1 MPIAPRDAAL
11 PTSQPSQ
18 APVTSSTGG
27 AYASSNGN
35 GNNNSNAVKVLS
47 GSEAVVAAILR
58 VIANSKGRCD
68 GCGDI
73 RSRGLI
79 VRHDQIWQALQEL
92 RRRGVRPRSIVEVT
106 SDNLPFVK
114 EAAEFMELRHLGGIK
129 GNFAVTDSEY
139 ISTALLALE
148 SRPGEPAPQMVY
160 SNLQAMVEQ
169 HQYLFETLWDKAVPA
184 EQRIREIEQGI
195 EPPHTT
201 VLNSQEEIEKAIA
214 KSIRESD
221 SLAVYSGTEGMQ
233 MVYNHYLG
241 LYREVLARQKTGG
254 HGGIRWL
261 ISVDRENKDLV
272 RVFVGAGVQVRHSTY
287 LSPMTF
293 ALDGRALYMTVD
305 EMPGGRMIQG
315 NYMVTNEPPYVK
327 HFTLLFEELWSDGTD
342 AMDKVGEIESGTAAE
357 TEVIRNP
364 GRIERLYKETI
375 NNAEK
380 EVMLIW
386 TAPSAF
392 VRKKNRG
399 IVDLLKR
406 AAERGAKVRIMVSES
421 SIKGN
426 SGGDDDAKKEIE
438 ELAALGI
445 RMQKLSQRPLEAA
458 VQEEAREGGVG
469 PHVNAA
475 IVDGKVSWIIEIKDA
490 SKESFAE
497 ATGTAVMS
505 TGRSVVLSYVR
516 IFEALWLEAELV
528 ARLRETDAMQRD
540 FVNVAAHELR
550 TPITSMLMAAS
561 NARPA
566 SDDAAEVAMTRMQ
579 YDIILRNAKRLAGLV
594 NDILDASRIESGT
607 FALRK
612 EPADLGALAR
622 EVVAEAQAQEG
633 VGLGGRLKIEIRVSD
648 GGSSG
653 GGGKGVMVRADPDR
667 IRQVFVNL
675 LTNAAKFTDDGGTIT
690 VSVRAEGDQAA
701 ASVSD
706 TGSGIDEDML
716 PRLFQKFAARSFK
729 GIGLGLYICRWIVE
743 AHGGRIWAENNPP
756 GGAGG
761 ATFTFVL
768 PTATTT
774 AATAAK

>member
-1 MPIAPRDAAL
+1 MAGGDG
-11 PTSQPSQ
+11 
-18 APVTSSTGG
+18 SSC
-27 AYASSNGN
+27 SSGGN
-35 GNNNSNAVKVLS
+35 GNDNNNNSIVRVFR
-47 GSEAVVAAILR
+47 GSEPVVAAILQ
-58 VIANSKGRCD
+58 VMANARRRCD

-73 RSRGLI
+73 SLLGQFI
-79 VRHDQIWQALQEL
+79 KHDRLWQTLQEL
-92 RRRGVRPRSIVEVT
+92 HRRGVRPRSIVEVT
-106 SDNLPFVK
+106 SDNVSFVK
-114 EAAEFMELRHLGGIK
+114 EAAEFMELRHLGGIR
-129 GNFAVTDSEY
+129 GGFAVTDSEY

-148 SRPGEPAPQMVY
+148 PQPGKLAPQLVY
-160 SNLQAMVEQ
+160 SNFQAMVEQ
-169 HQYLFETLWDKAVPA
+169 HQYLFETLWDKATPA

-195 EPPHTT
+195 EPPYTI
-201 VLNSQEEIEKAIA
+201 VLNSQEEIEKEIA

-221 SLAVYSGTEGMQ
+221 SLAVYSGTGGMQ
-233 MVYNHYLG
+233 MIRNHYLG
-241 LYREVLARQKTGG
+241 LYKEAIARQKVGR

-261 ISVDRENKDLV
+261 ISVDEGNKDLV
-272 RVFVGAGVQVRHSTY
+272 RAFVEAGVQVRHSTY

-305 EMPGGRMIQG
+305 EMPGGRMVQG
-315 NYMVTNEPPYVK
+315 NYMVTNEPPYLK

-364 GRIERLYKETI
+364 DRIERLYKETI
-375 NNAEK
+375 DGAERDI
-380 EVMLIW
+380 MMIW
-386 TAPSAF
+386 TAPNTFARQKRLG
-392 VRKKNRG
+392 V
-399 IVDLLKR
+399 IDLLKR
-406 AAERGAKVRIMVSES
+406 AAERGIRIRIMVSDGS
-421 SIKGN
+421 RSN
-426 SGGDDDAKKEIE
+426 DRRDGGEDWDAKREMDA
-438 ELAALGI
+438 LAALGI
-445 RMQKLSQRPLEAA
+445 RVQRLSQRPPEVAA
-458 VQEEAREGGVG
+458 ATEVNAQAQQQQEGM
-469 PHVNAA
+469 PMNAA
-475 IVDGKVSWIIEIKDA
+475 IVDDRVSWIIEIKDA
-490 SKESFAE
+490 SKESFAG
-497 ATGTAVMS
+497 AAGTAIMS
-505 TGRSVVLSYVR
+505 TGRSVALSYVR
-516 IFEALWLEAELV
+516 IFEALWLEAGLV

-566 SDDAAEVAMTRMQ
+566 AEDAADVTMTRMQ

-607 FALRK
+607 LILRK
-612 EPADLGALAR
+612 EPADLAALAR
-622 EVVAEAQAQEG
+622 EAVAEAQAQEG
-633 VGLGGRLKIEIRVSD
+633 VGLGGRLKIEFRIGD
-648 GGSSG
+648 GGGSSSG
-653 GGGKGVMVRADPDR
+653 GGGGKGFMVRADPDR

-690 VSVRAEGDQAA
+690 VSVRAEGGQAV

-768 PTATTT
+768 PTTATST
-774 AATAAK
+774 APATSGAK